1 MSLTCSSLLDDVCY
15 RVDSEPTP
23 SKISKDA
30 AAIRKGMSA
39 NRRLIL
45 KIGAVLKDGLF
56 YIAFSPWDGDLT
68 FNIEVGVLAN
78 QEEV

>member
-1 MSLTCSSLLDDVCY
+1 
-15 RVDSEPTP
+15 
-23 SKISKDA
+23 
-30 AAIRKGMSA
+30 MSA

-68 FNIEVGVLAN
+68 FNIEVGGNVKSASGPAGFGGK
-78 QEEV
+78 EEFFL